1 MLVFHILR
9 KKDTFLKRYLLK
21 NNVKISNDYGVI
33 MPKSTKESKKTDTL
47 CVINIL
53 EKDAKKSIDEI
64 SKKCGFSRQKVWR
77 IITEL
82 EKEKLIWGYTAV
94 VDELVKKKK
103 HFTVLVKKNP
113 AAINNELLQEI
124 IHKKID
130 DQYADL
136 VTIENIYYTHGICDY
151 VLTFYAADIYSAK
164 KFTQALF
171 NRLNYYV
178 KEFTIIE
185 TLFPV
190 RKQGMKNPRIKQLAE
205 YIT

>member
-1 MLVFHILR
+1 MLFFSIPR

-21 NNVKISNDYGVI
+21 NNVNILNDYGVI
-33 MPKSTKESKKTDTL
+33 MPKSTKESKKADTL
-47 CVINIL
+47 CVINSL

-94 VDELVKKKK
+94 VDESVKQKK
-103 HFTVLVKKNP
+103 HFTVLVKKKP
-113 AAINNELLQEI
+113 AAIKNDLLQEI
-124 IHKKID
+124 IYKKID
-130 DQYADL
+130 DIHTDL
-136 VTIENIYYTHGICDY
+136 VTIENIYYTHGICDWIF
-151 VLTFYAADIYSAK
+151 TFYAVDLYAAK

-171 NRLNYYV
+171 NRFNYCV
-178 KEFTIIE
+178 KEYTIIE

-190 RKQGMKNPRIKQLAE
+190 RKQGMKNPRIKELAE

>member
-1 MLVFHILR
+1 ML
-9 KKDTFLKRYLLK
+9 
-21 NNVKISNDYGVI
+21 
-33 MPKSTKESKKTDTL
+33 KSTKESKKSDTL
-47 CVINIL
+47 CIINIL

-77 IITEL
+77 LITEL

-103 HFTVLVKKNP
+103 HFTVLVKKKP
-113 AAINNELLQEI
+113 AAINTDLLQEI

-130 DQYADL
+130 DDYTDI
-136 VTIENIYYTHGICDY
+136 VTIENIYYTHGMCDW
-151 VLTFYAADIYSAK
+151 VMTFYAVDIYAAK
-164 KFTQALF
+164 KFTQAIF

-178 KEFTIIE
+178 EEYTIIE

-190 RKQGMKNPRIKQLAE
+190 RKQGMKNPHLKELAE
-205 YIT
+205 YIS